1 MPNKAAMMPT
11 SKGSKTSTGKPK
23 APLIPPPK
31 KKDDAKKAK
40 EKVDDKKGAPKVM
53 TAPTEPPVKTK
64 K

>member
-1 MPNKAAMMPT
+1 MMPT

-40 EKVDDKKGAPKVM
+40 EKVDDKKGAAKVM
-53 TAPTEPPVKTK
+53 APATEAPVKTK